1 MSIEDRGYYRAQGGA
16 SGGGHLRSCPR
27 CGGSFPPTLWRMHA
41 HNPQQARC
49 GEPGCQERGVGYC
62 ADEPFSERDSPRCGE
77 HLMRHRRQGR
87 DVRFVDGGVCSVC
100 DGHGQ
105 TASHTGEWL
114 RCPQCFGAGYESEDV
129 LERRRERARQEEKEA
144 RRREE
149 NRRAAPGQCP
159 SCGGVGRVATQYHRA
174 LDVPLGA
181 SPDEISQAFRRKAMD
196 LHPDRNK
203 ASDATLRMQE
213 VSEARALLV
222 DSESIRAGVEC
233 AVCNG
238 RGAGASGQPHPG
250 QAEREQAKPRTG
262 GAGAQGRAQRDQA
275 ERERRERERKE
286 QEQAKRADA
295 WLEHAQAEREQ
306 AEREQAEREQ
316 AEREQAEREQAERE
330 QAEREQAERER
341 ARQEEKEARR
351 REENRRA
358 AEEARR
364 RSEEAS
370 RAAEERAEQE
380 RRERE
385 QAERE
390 QARREEKEA
399 RRREENRRAAEEAR
413 RRSEEASR
421 AAEERAERER
431 KERERAEGERR
442 RRQEA
447 NPPRSGGAGRA
458 APGQCPSCGG
468 VGRVATKY
476 HRVLDVPLGA
486 STDEI
491 TQAFRRKAMEYHPD
505 RNKAPDATLRMQE
518 VNEARS
524 MLVGSESLRAGVECG
539 VCNGRGAGASGQ
551 PQPGQAEREQ
561 AAQERRERAQ
571 RDEAE
576 RERRER
582 ERKEQERAERE
593 KAERERKKWEQAER
607 ERMEERYRRPAPPPN
622 EPPQRRNGGGSFGG
636 RGLVMGAV
644 GLIAVAGLVALV
656 YLSRQDESSAPA
668 IAPPATPTP
677 TLAPTATLAPEWT
690 PTPTETPFPC
700 DPSPARRAPT
710 PTPTATPTAAATAT
724 PTPTIAPTPTL
735 TPTPDW
741 PPQPLTDAWRE
752 WTRDWSDE
760 QVADALAASAAAF
773 ETGLDGLDAAPILES
788 CARIEMLETR
798 LEIAA
803 FLVETRRLER
813 AQVPG
818 WHIHEDWS
826 LWLRH
831 HRGLLAQA
839 VRDHAPVQRCREARA
854 AAATPTPTATTSP
867 TPTSAPTPTPTEPPA
882 TATPPPPSPT
892 PTLPPCPTATPTP
905 RPTPT
910 PTPTPRPIPTPTA
923 TPRPT
928 PTPSPTPRPTATP
941 TPIGQRLSSAE
952 LQELSVYAL
961 GLVNDDRAAHGMPP
975 LALGL
980 NPAAQLHA
988 EDMLEHD
995 YQGHWWLDGRKPY
1008 MVYSETGGT
1017 SYVAENAASS
1027 GWTTSQWRAANCD
1040 SLFTSCQIQQPR
1052 AAIRELQRL
1061 MMYDDA
1067 HANWGHRDNILRE
1080 SHRAVNF
1087 GVAFNGRRVTFAQHF
1102 EGGAVE
1108 AGAPTLDRNGTLS
1121 FSLTKR
1127 EAGVRIGPLASV
1139 YYDPLP
1145 TPKTTAQIER
1155 LDSYCTG
1162 GGFTTACGDPIAD
1175 ILEPPEPGY
1184 FYSNL
1189 DANEVVAGEWSET
1202 GSAFRF
1208 TAALGAL
1215 ATRPGVYTVLVWRD
1229 SGGGLLT
1236 EPLTGLS
1243 ATQPAR

>member
-114 RCPQCFGAGYESEDV
+114 RCPQCFGAGYESEDA
-129 LERRRERARQEEKEA
+129 LERR
-144 RRREE
+144 
-149 NRRAAPGQCP
+149 
-159 SCGGVGRVATQYHRA
+159 
-174 LDVPLGA
+174 
-181 SPDEISQAFRRKAMD
+181 
-196 LHPDRNK
+196 
-203 ASDATLRMQE
+203 
-213 VSEARALLV
+213 
-222 DSESIRAGVEC
+222 
-233 AVCNG
+233 
-238 RGAGASGQPHPG
+238 
-250 QAEREQAKPRTG
+250 
-262 GAGAQGRAQRDQA
+262 
-275 ERERRERERKE
+275 
-286 QEQAKRADA
+286 
-295 WLEHAQAEREQ
+295 
-306 AEREQAEREQ
+306 
-316 AEREQAEREQAERE
+316 
-330 QAEREQAERER
+330 RER

-390 QARREEKEA
+390 QTRREEKEA

-447 NPPRSGGAGRA
+447 PPPRSGGAGRA

-468 VGRVATKY
+468 VGKVATKY

-486 STDEI
+486 SPDEI
-491 TQAFRRKAMEYHPD
+491 TQAFRRKAMQYHPD

-518 VNEARS
+518 VNEARK
-524 MLVGSESLRAGVECG
+524 MLIGSESIRAGAECA

-551 PQPGQAEREQ
+551 PQPGQAERERAQ
-561 AAQERRERAQ
+561 REQAERERAAQERRERAQ

-582 ERKEQERAERE
+582 ERKEQEQAERE
-593 KAERERKKWEQAER
+593 KAERERKEWEQAER
-607 ERMEERYRRPAPPPN
+607 ERMEERYRRPPPPPN

-656 YLSRQDESSAPA
+656 FLSRQDESSAPA
-668 IAPPATPTP
+668 LAPPATPTP

-741 PPQPLTDAWRE
+741 PPRPLTDAWRE
-752 WTRDWSDE
+752 WTRDWSEE

-773 ETGLDGLDAAPILES
+773 ETGLDGLEAAPILEA

-831 HRGLLAQA
+831 HRGLLAQS

-867 TPTSAPTPTPTEPPA
+867 TPTPTPAATPTPTPTPA

-910 PTPTPRPIPTPTA
+910 PSPTPRPTPTPTA

-1027 GWTTSQWRAANCD
+1027 GWTTLQWRAANCD

-1121 FSLTKR
+1121 FSLSKR

-1162 GGFTTACGDPIAD
+1162 GGFTTTCGDPIAN

-1208 TAALGAL
+1208 TASLGAL